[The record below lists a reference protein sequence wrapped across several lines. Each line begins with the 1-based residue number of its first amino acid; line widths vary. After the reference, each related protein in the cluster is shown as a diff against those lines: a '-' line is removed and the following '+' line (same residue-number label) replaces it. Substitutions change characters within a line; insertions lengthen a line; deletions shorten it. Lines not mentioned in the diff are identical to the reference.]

1 MPATY
6 LATFDDARLLVWELT
21 ESIEELMNSLDELDI
36 DELGSKV
43 SDKRKFEFLGARVA
57 LKTLLNKEITIDY
70 DADGKPHAADNS
82 MHISI
87 SHSRKWIAVMVHS
100 TRLVGI
106 DIEIPSDKIQKI
118 YTRFLSEAEQND
130 LSNGKNAQ
138 QLQLA
143 WSGKEALYKIIGN
156 EAVDFANQ
164 LRIFPFDVQNCGE
177 MLAEHIPASK
187 KYKLQYT
194 QHPEYSLVYCV
205 D

>member
-6 LATFDDARLLVWELT
+6 LATIDDARLLVWELT
-21 ESIEELMNSLDELDI
+21 ESIEELKNSLGELDI
-36 DELGSKV
+36 NELDSKV

-57 LKTLLNKEITIDY
+57 LKALLNKEITIKY
-70 DADGKPHAADNS
+70 DAAGKPCTADNS
-82 MHISI
+82 LQISI

-118 YTRFLSEAEQND
+118 YTRFLSEAEQID
-130 LSNGKNAQ
+130 LSNGENMQ

-143 WSGKEALYKIIGN
+143 WSAKESLYKIIGN
-156 EAVDFANQ
+156 EAVDFAKQ
-164 LRIFPFDVQNCGE
+164 LRIFPFEVKDGGK
-177 MLAEHIPASK
+177 MLGEHIPTGK
-187 KYKLQYT
+187 QYKLRYIQ
-194 QHPEYSLVYCV
+194 QPEYTLVYCV